1 MRIKNSK
8 YWVPYP
14 LSKSVVGATF
24 ILLVSFLIRLA
35 LHETI
40 EPYAPFHFFI
50 VACIAIA
57 YLYGYKLALCG
68 VVVSTVLGGYYFI
81 QPYYSF
87 GAPAPSDWLQFVNFA
102 VVTIVAISAI
112 EFLQRSIYDRNLL
125 LKVMQSRYR
134 LALLNEND
142 QTFIAKKNNATWAV
156 FQKFL
161 VRFDDILLLQFAD
174 AGVKLQPLFFEIC
187 HFSGKVIN
195 SNDWQYYIH
204 GDDLPYL
211 LQLLSLNTKEA
222 NPEVTLTLRLNQTT
236 GQIARKCKLEN
247 YMFLEQPLKVLR
259 IVS

>member
-14 LSKSVVGATF
+14 LKKSVAGATL

-57 YLYGYKLALCG
+57 YLYGYKLALWG
-68 VVVSTVLGGYYFI
+68 VVVSTLLGGYYFI
-81 QPYYSF
+81 QPYNSF
-87 GAPAPSDWLQFVNFA
+87 GTPASSDWLQFANFA
-102 VVTIVAISAI
+102 VVTIVAIFVI
-112 EFLQRSIYDRNLL
+112 EFLQRSIYSRNLL

-134 LALLNEND
+134 LALLNDND
-142 QTFIAKKNNATWAV
+142 QSYAAKKNNAVWAV
-156 FQKFL
+156 FQKML
-161 VRFDDILLLQFAD
+161 SRFDDILLLQFAD
-174 AGVKLQPLFFEIC
+174 ASVKLQPLFFEIC
-187 HFSGKVIN
+187 HFSGKVID

-211 LQLLSLNTKEA
+211 LQLLSLNSDDA
-222 NPEVTLTLRLNQTT
+222 NPEVTLTLRINQIS
-236 GQIARKCKLEN
+236 GQVARQCKLESHI
-247 YMFLEQPLKVLR
+247 FFEQSLKVLR
-259 IVS
+259 VVS